1 MDRKAPSLA
10 KEGRGGSKNLTGWI
24 EKKHYFQTKKARLL
38 EKETS
43 LKAWIQ
49 VNFTGLPQNPEL
61 VLNNIWR
68 MPDII

>member
-24 EKKHYFQTKKARLL
+24 EKNTIFKQKKARLL

-49 VNFTGLPQNPEL
+49 VSFTGLPRIQN
-61 VLNNIWR
+61 
-68 MPDII
+68 